1 MQDVLAKIQAW
12 GQSKGYTLDQAR
24 SMVSKLLEARRL
36 DDLRKANAAGTGKF
50 LINKLSNAN
59 PQSADDQIDVALA
72 ELQANPEVL
81 AIADDMNLVRA
92 ALIDQ
97 LVRVGRLTP
106 EQGAVWKDNIAY
118 VPLDRITEFEETFK
132 NVRRTGGGIAQLGR
146 LPTLKGSTKRE
157 VGDVMTNFTNTAGW
171 MMHQIV
177 KQDATNTTLQMLE
190 RMGYATKLKP
200 KARSANPELTV
211 STFEAGRP
219 VTYELPSRYDVLA
232 FKDMA
237 APKSMIVQM
246 LSKFSNMLRTTIT
259 SMPPF
264 AVRQVLNDIQRA
276 FLTSGVQN
284 PYQLIAP
291 ALRNFGAISF
301 SELMGRR
308 HPSVKKFGQIGIVGD
323 FDINTINPME
333 SIMYDLGFKARG
345 PLRGL
350 IHRLQ
355 GITRASDLAVRMAVY
370 DQTMKESGDALLA
383 QTRARELINFRRR
396 GASSVVGA
404 ATATIPFFNSYL
416 QGMDVLYRAI
426 SGKGA
431 SASIERARARRL
443 FASKA
448 ATMTAFATIYA
459 MLVSGTDEYDDMNPR
474 ERNNNWIIPG
484 VGKLPVP
491 EELGALFKVP
501 AEMALE
507 YMRRSGTAED
517 MEASEAAITALK
529 YAYEQYIGRT
539 TPIPAAIKPV
549 LEAIANYSFFT
560 GNALEGTYQRGLVP
574 SERTSTNTSELA
586 KAIAQFTSQTFGE
599 TFTMS
604 PIKIDNFLQGYFG
617 TVAGLVTM
625 ATDQAINPDRMDRP
639 MNRYWMLSNFLYDP
653 VGTRRIEEFY
663 NLREKV
669 VPKLNTLRRLAET
682 DPDRVDQYMQDNEQ
696 DLILAQGINTALRK
710 LSDTRKYKQ
719 YLASKAGAESM
730 SQEERAAALE
740 EVREQEVEVVRWLR
754 EARAEL
760 RDQ

>member
-1 MQDVLAKIQAW
+1 
-12 GQSKGYTLDQAR
+12 
-24 SMVSKLLEARRL
+24 
-36 DDLRKANAAGTGKF
+36 
-50 LINKLSNAN
+50 
-59 PQSADDQIDVALA
+59 
-72 ELQANPEVL
+72 
-81 AIADDMNLVRA
+81 
-92 ALIDQ
+92 
-97 LVRVGRLTP
+97 
-106 EQGAVWKDNIAY
+106 
-118 VPLDRITEFEETFK
+118 
-132 NVRRTGGGIAQLGR
+132 
-146 LPTLKGSTKRE
+146 
-157 VGDVMTNFTNTAGW
+157 
-171 MMHQIV
+171 
-177 KQDATNTTLQMLE
+177 
-190 RMGYATKLKP
+190 
-200 KARSANPELTV
+200 
-211 STFEAGRP
+211 
-219 VTYELPSRYDVLA
+219 
-232 FKDMA
+232 
-237 APKSMIVQM
+237 
-246 LSKFSNMLRTTIT
+246 
-259 SMPPF
+259 
-264 AVRQVLNDIQRA
+264 
-276 FLTSGVQN
+276 
-284 PYQLIAP
+284 
-291 ALRNFGAISF
+291 
-301 SELMGRR
+301 
-308 HPSVKKFGQIGIVGD
+308 
-323 FDINTINPME
+323 
-333 SIMYDLGFKARG
+333 
-345 PLRGL
+345 
-350 IHRLQ
+350 
-355 GITRASDLAVRMAVY
+355 
-370 DQTMKESGDALLA
+370 
-383 QTRARELINFRRR
+383 
-396 GASSVVGA
+396 
-404 ATATIPFFNSYL
+404 
-416 QGMDVLYRAI
+416 
-426 SGKGA
+426 
-431 SASIERARARRL
+431 
-443 FASKA
+443 
-448 ATMTAFATIYA
+448 MTAFATIYA

-669 VPKLNTLRRLAET
+669 VPKLNTLRRLEET
-682 DPDRVDQYMQDNEQ
+682 DPERADQYMQDNEQ